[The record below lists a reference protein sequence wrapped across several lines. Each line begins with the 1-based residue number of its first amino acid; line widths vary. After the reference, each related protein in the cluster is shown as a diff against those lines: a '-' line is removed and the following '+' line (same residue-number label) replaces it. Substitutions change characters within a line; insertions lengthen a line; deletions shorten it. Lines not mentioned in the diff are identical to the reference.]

1 MNTTIAMILYFLITA
16 TIQNLVLT
24 VGFDASLLVKLVRHP
39 RRLLRF
45 GVLLLIFT
53 VATSAIFFPLDIALP
68 DVWWGNM
75 LRPII
80 LIAITCLLYVIAI
93 AVLHTMPE
101 QARRSRHLLPLAAF
115 NNVVVGVGLLVNYK
129 ISATFFQAIGLTAGA
144 ALGFLFVAVITAE
157 AVERLDNP
165 DVPAAFRGLPAT
177 LVYMGL
183 LALAL
188 MGFAP
193 VFTLA

>member
-1 MNTTIAMILYFLITA
+1 M
-16 TIQNLVLT
+16 
-24 VGFDASLLVKLVRHP
+24 
-39 RRLLRF
+39 
-45 GVLLLIFT
+45 
-53 VATSAIFFPLDIALP
+53 
-68 DVWWGNM
+68 
-75 LRPII
+75 
-80 LIAITCLLYVIAI
+80 
-93 AVLHTMPE
+93 
-101 QARRSRHLLPLAAF
+101 
-115 NNVVVGVGLLVNYK
+115 VVGVGLLVNYK